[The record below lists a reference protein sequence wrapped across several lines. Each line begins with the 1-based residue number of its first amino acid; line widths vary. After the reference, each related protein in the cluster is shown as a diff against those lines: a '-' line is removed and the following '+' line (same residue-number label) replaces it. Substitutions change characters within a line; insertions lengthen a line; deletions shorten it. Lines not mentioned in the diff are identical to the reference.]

1 MAADV
6 VGVVAGWWSVVMSVA
21 RLSAGAGYQYL
32 MRHTACGDVGRDRV
46 TALTSYYAESGY
58 PPGTWWGAGLDG
70 LGPLPGAIAPGTT
83 VTEDAMAR
91 VFGAGHD
98 PVTDLPLGRPYPQ
111 FKSRSQRVAD
121 AIGRLPESLA
131 GEQLADAI
139 AAIERAEAGRRP
151 RTAVAGFDLTFTAPK
166 SASVLWA
173 LADPATQALVVEAH
187 QAAVRDALALVE
199 RRALF
204 TRVGA
209 RSSMQVPT
217 RGMVAALFEHWDT
230 RTGDPNLHTHVVIAN
245 RVQGLDGQWRT
256 LDSRALHHAVVAVSE
271 VYDNLLAD
279 HLAVRL
285 PVTWERRDR
294 GPRRTP
300 AFELH
305 GLPDRLLTEFSQRS
319 AQIDQA
325 MIDAVA
331 DFRAARGRG
340 PNGVETS
347 RLRQRLTRQI
357 RPPKTARRLSDLI
370 AWWRDRASAIT
381 GVSPQQIVAGVLR
394 HRPAP
399 SRSGRTPP
407 SGAVTGTVAAVT
419 DAVTAPARHVAAV
432 TDAVTVAAEAA
443 AAVTDTVTGVSTAG
457 GGLSPRELA
466 ALAATTLAG
475 VMERRS
481 TWTRWNVL
489 AEAARATRD
498 FRCASPAE
506 RHALH
511 DQVVEAALAGSVILA
526 APELFTA
533 PTGLVRADGVS
544 VFDRAGED
552 PWTHPLILEAE
563 ARLLD
568 ALDDTT
574 APTAEPAA
582 AGIAAVRHSVRAG
595 SGGPVTLAA
604 DQAYAVT
611 AIAASGRRI
620 DVLVGPA
627 GTGKTT
633 TLAALRTAWEAEHG
647 PGTVL
652 GLAPSATAAH
662 ELAAALGIGCEN
674 TAKWIHE
681 STRPAAVQ
689 ARERRTS
696 LTDFLAAARAAGS
709 SSGIRRGE
717 AALRAL
723 EERHG
728 RWSMRAGMLVI
739 VDEASLA
746 GTLTLDTLATQACE
760 AGAKLLLVG
769 DQHQLSAVDAGG
781 AFGLLA
787 STPAARELTSLWR
800 FQQRWEADATR
811 RLRHGDPAVADTYE
825 VQGRLHVGGHDEA
838 LDAAYSA
845 WAADLARG
853 EASLLLAADTDTVT
867 RLNQRAR
874 HDRIATG
881 DVDATSEVTAAD
893 GIQVGVGDVV
903 LTRRNNRGLLLEDG
917 SHVRNGTRWTVTAT
931 HLDGGLTL
939 TTGQGHGGDGSAS
952 VRLPA
957 TYVREHVELGYAATI
972 HRAQGVTVTHSH
984 VIAAPGMTREALYVA
999 MTRGTTSNHAY
1010 LPTDGADPHCE
1021 NAARTSSTDAEAS
1034 ERFASILATSGR
1046 EKSATETLRA
1056 NLDHATS
1063 PARLLPIRDALTGLD
1078 DDTPLGEP
1086 VDRAAARRAVR
1097 EIDALL
1103 RNTLRPAAATEA
1115 SQEKTRQRPV
1125 ASTERGIDR

>member
-1 MAADV
+1 
-6 VGVVAGWWSVVMSVA
+6 MSVA
-21 RLSAGAGYQYL
+21 RLSAAAGYQYL
-32 MRHTACGDVGRDRV
+32 IRHTACGDVARDRA

-70 LGPLPGAIAPGTT
+70 LGPLPGAVAPGS
-83 VTEDAMAR
+83 VVSEEAMGR

-98 PVTDLPLGRPYPQ
+98 PVTDRPLGRPYPQ
-111 FKSRSQRVAD
+111 FKPRSQRVAD
-121 AIGRLPESLA
+121 AVGCLPESLTV
-131 GEQLADAI
+131 EQRADAV

-173 LADPATQALVVEAH
+173 LADPDTQALVAEAH

-230 RTGDPNLHTHVVIAN
+230 RAGDPNLHTHVVIAN
-245 RVQGLDGQWRT
+245 RVQGLDGLWRT

-271 VYDNLLAD
+271 IYDNLLAD
-279 HLAVRL
+279 HLATRL

-294 GPRRTP
+294 GPRRTR

-305 GLPDRLLTEFSQRS
+305 GLPDRLLSEFSQRS

-325 MIDAVA
+325 MIRAVA
-331 DFRAARGRG
+331 DFRAARGRD

-370 AWWRDRASAIT
+370 AWWRNRASAVT
-381 GVSPQQIVAGVLR
+381 GVSPQQIVAGALR
-394 HRPAP
+394 HRPTP
-399 SRSGRTPP
+399 SRSGRTAPGP
-407 SGAVTGTVAAVT
+407 VTAAVTEVTDAVTVPTRHGAAVT
-419 DAVTAPARHVAAV
+419 DAVTADD
-432 TDAVTVAAEAA
+432 DATTP
-443 AAVTDTVTGVSTAG
+443 VTDTVTTVSTAG
-457 GGLSPRELA
+457 SGTLSPRQLT
-466 ALAATTLAG
+466 ALAATTVAG

-498 FRCASPAE
+498 IRCASPTE

-511 DQVVEAALAGSVILA
+511 DQVVEAALAASVSLS

-533 PTGLVRADGVS
+533 PAGLVRADGVS

-568 ALDDTT
+568 ALDDAT

-582 AGIAAVRHSVRAG
+582 AAGIAAVRHPVRPG
-595 SGGPVTLAA
+595 NGGPVTLAA
-604 DQAYAVT
+604 DQADAVT
-611 AIAASGRRI
+611 AIATSGRRI

-662 ELAAALGIGCEN
+662 ELSTALGIGCEN

-681 STRPAAVQ
+681 STRPAAVH

-709 SSGIRRGE
+709 NSGIRRGG

-723 EERHG
+723 DDRHG

-746 GTLTLDTLATQACE
+746 GTLTLDTLATQARE

-769 DQHQLSAVDAGG
+769 DHHQLSAVDAGG

-787 STPAARELTSLWR
+787 ATPAARELTSLWR

-811 RLRHGDPAVADTYE
+811 RLRHGDPTVADAYQTR
-825 VQGRLHVGGHDEA
+825 GRLHVGGHDEV
-838 LDAAYSA
+838 LDRAYTA
-845 WAADLARG
+845 WASDVARG

-874 HDRIATG
+874 HDRITAG
-881 DVDATSEVTAAD
+881 DVDTTSEVTGAD
-893 GIQVGVGDVV
+893 GIYVGVGDAV
-903 LTRRNNRGLLLEDG
+903 LTRRNNRGLRLPDG
-917 SHVRNGTRWTVTAT
+917 SHVRNGTRWTVTST
-931 HLDGGLTL
+931 HPDGGITL
-939 TTGQGHGGDGSAS
+939 ATDDTGAVEAGGTL
-952 VRLPA
+952 RLPA
-957 TYVREHVELGYAATI
+957 AYVREHVELGYAATI

-984 VIAAPGMTREALYVA
+984 VIAAPGTTREALYVA

-1021 NAARTSSTDAEAS
+1021 TGPGTSATEADGP
-1034 ERFASILATSGR
+1034 ELFASILATSGR
-1046 EKSATETLRA
+1046 ELSATETLRA

-1078 DDTPLGEP
+1078 DDAPLGEP

-1097 EIDALL
+1097 DIDALL
-1103 RNTLRPAAATEA
+1103 RNRLGPAPATDA
-1115 SQEKTRQRPV
+1115 SQEPTRRPPM
-1125 ASTERGIDR
+1125 ASTERAIGR

>member
-1 MAADV
+1 
-6 VGVVAGWWSVVMSVA
+6 MSVA

-32 MRHTACGDVGRDRV
+32 IRHTACGDVSRDRA

-58 PPGTWWGAGLDG
+58 PPGTWWGAGLEG
-70 LGPLPGAIAPGTT
+70 LGPSPGAVATGS
-83 VTEDAMAR
+83 VVSEEAMAR

-98 PVTDLPLGRPYPQ
+98 PVTDRPLGRPYPQ
-111 FKSRSQRVAD
+111 FKPRSQHVAD
-121 AIGRLPESLA
+121 AVGRLPESLTV
-131 GEQLADAI
+131 EQHADAV
-139 AAIERAEAGRRP
+139 AAIQRAEAGRRP

-173 LADPATQALVVEAH
+173 LADPATQALISEAH

-199 RRALF
+199 QRALF

-271 VYDNLLAD
+271 VYDNLLGD
-279 HLAVRL
+279 HLAARL

-325 MIDAVA
+325 MIGAVA

-370 AWWRDRASAIT
+370 AWWRDRASVIT
-381 GVSPQQIVAGVLR
+381 GVSPQQIVADALR
-394 HRPAP
+394 HRPTSTR
-399 SRSGRTPP
+399 SRRTAR
-407 SGAVTGTVAAVT
+407 GLVTATVAEVT
-419 DAVTAPARHVAAV
+419 DAVTAPARHGAAV
-432 TDAVTVAAEAA
+432 TEPVTAVADATTP
-443 AAVTDTVTGVSTAG
+443 VTDTVTTVSTSSASS
-457 GGLSPRELA
+457 LSPRQLA

-498 FRCASPAE
+498 LRCTSPAE

-511 DQVVEAALAGSVILA
+511 DQVVEAALAASVSLA

-533 PTGLVRADGVS
+533 PAGLVRGDGVS
-544 VFDRAGED
+544 VFDRPGED

-574 APTAEPAA
+574 APTAERAA
-582 AGIAAVRHSVRAG
+582 VTGMAAVRPG

-604 DQAYAVT
+604 DQADAVT
-611 AIAASGRRI
+611 AIATSGRRV

-662 ELAAALGIGCEN
+662 ELSAALGIGCEN

-681 STRPAAVQ
+681 STRPAAVH

-696 LTDFLAAARAAGS
+696 LADFLTAARAAGS

-723 EERHG
+723 DDRHG
-728 RWSMRAGMLVI
+728 RWSMQAGMLVI

-746 GTLTLDTLATQACE
+746 GTLTLDTLATQARE

-769 DQHQLSAVDAGG
+769 DHHQLSAVDAGG

-787 STPAARELTSLWR
+787 ATPPARELTSLWR

-811 RLRHGDPAVADTYE
+811 RLRHGDPAVADAYE
-825 VQGRLHVGGHDEA
+825 AQGRLHVGGHDEV
-838 LDAAYSA
+838 LDAAYTA
-845 WAADLARG
+845 WAADLERG
-853 EASLLLAADTDTVT
+853 EASVLLAADTDTVT

-874 HDRIATG
+874 HDRITAG
-881 DVDATSEVTAAD
+881 HVDTTSEVTAAD
-893 GIQVGVGDVV
+893 GTQVGVGDVV

-931 HLDGGLTL
+931 HPDGGLTL
-939 TTGQGHGGDGSAS
+939 TTGHGHGGEGDAS

-957 TYVREHVELGYAATI
+957 AYVREHVELGYAATI
-972 HRAQGVTVTHSH
+972 HRAQGVTITHSH
-984 VIAAPGMTREALYVA
+984 VIAAPGLTREALYVA
-999 MTRGTTSNHAY
+999 MTRGTARNHAY
-1010 LPTDGADPHCE
+1010 LPTDGADPDCE
-1021 NAARTSSTDAEAS
+1021 TGPGTSATEADGPELLAR
-1034 ERFASILATSGR
+1034 ILATSGR

-1063 PARLLPIRDALTGLD
+1063 PARLLPIRDALTGLGGD
-1078 DDTPLGEP
+1078 APLGEP

-1097 EIDALL
+1097 DIDALL
-1103 RNTLRPAAATEA
+1103 RNRLQPTPSTEA
-1115 SQEKTRQRPV
+1115 SQEPTWLRP
-1125 ASTERGIDR
+1125 AQSTDRGIGR